1 MSFGSR
7 LRARRE
13 ELGLKQSELGELLGV
28 SGSAIGNYE
37 NGVSSPKAD
46 VLYQVFDVL
55 RCDANYLFQDEM
67 AELYKH
73 EATPSEMEMIKK
85 YRKLDAHGKDMVDMV
100 LDKENARMESNVTIF
115 PDPKMPSLEKNI
127 ASRDHHGLHAQTEEE
142 KRREADLLKNLVGPD
157 LEKMQKGKK

>member
-55 RCDANYLFQDEM
+55 IC
-67 AELYKH
+67 K
-73 EATPSEMEMIKK
+73 S
-85 YRKLDAHGKDMVDMV
+85 G
-100 LDKENARMESNVTIF
+100 IF
-115 PDPKMPSLEKNI
+115 
-127 ASRDHHGLHAQTEEE
+127 
-142 KRREADLLKNLVGPD
+142 V
-157 LEKMQKGKK
+157 

>member
-1 MSFGSR
+1 MDPCQLIER
-7 LRARRE
+7 
-13 ELGLKQSELGELLGV
+13 
-28 SGSAIGNYE
+28 
-37 NGVSSPKAD
+37 SS
-46 VLYQVFDVL
+46 
-55 RCDANYLFQDEM
+55 
-67 AELYKH
+67 
-73 EATPSEMEMIKK
+73 IKK

-100 LDKENARMESNVTIF
+100 LDKESARMESNVTIF